1 MQAEKVPIEG
11 IENLEPRGYLSRSL
25 KKNSEKV
32 AVASLGGPLDL
43 R

>member
-1 MQAEKVPIEG
+1 MAVPIEG
-11 IENLEPRGYLSRSL
+11 VENLVIEPSYLSRSL

-32 AVASLGGPLDL
+32 AVASLGGPPDL